1 MVFAF
6 RINYM
11 YYFDE
16 KYLQED
22 NERLSNAIQTEKD
35 SKIKLQTTM
44 DDFKIDSKTMLLEQD
59 KKTKEIL
66 EENASLKER
75 LKKLEKQLLEE
86 MNNAQRQTKRVINK
100 R

>member
-1 MVFAF
+1 
-6 RINYM
+6 M

>member
-1 MVFAF
+1 
-6 RINYM
+6 M

-75 LKKLEKQLLEE
+75 LKKMEKQLLEE